1 MTDSAW
7 GPCLSSALRGGTRA
21 GDLRRSFRAVL
32 ASTFTNRPNARSL
45 VRPRRLAL
53 RSSCFQDTR
62 VAIYPLAWGFR
73 SPPGRELHDPK
84 RSLVGRAGVEPASS
98 ADEAAALG

>member
-1 MTDSAW
+1 MTDLAE

-45 VRPRRLAL
+45 VGEEGLAPTA
-53 RSSCFQDTR
+53 SCAQDR
-62 VAIYPLAWGFR
+62 R
-73 SPPGRELHDPK
+73 SPPELFPVDVQITAMT
-84 RSLVGRAGVEPASS
+84 RYS
-98 ADEAAALG
+98 